1 MEPQGRGATRTTK
14 VWETEFKGIQH
25 KETNCTVDFS
35 KRMEDHWDRGI
46 ESRRRERVQDLCKH
60 DEYRKRTRVSHM
72 YYKVS
77 GAGRSKWVLNYLRQG
92 KVWFQRVALQRVV
105 T

>member
-14 VWETEFKGIQH
+14 VRETEFKGIQH

-46 ESRRRERVQDLCKH
+46 ESRRRERVPDPQTRRVQDT
-60 DEYRKRTRVSHM
+60 DQSESQVRTR
-72 YYKVS
+72 
-77 GAGRSKWVLNYLRQG
+77 
-92 KVWFQRVALQRVV
+92 
-105 T
+105 